1 MGLPS
6 MKYPRERG
14 DMIETYKYI
23 HGLYSV
29 NSSLLKMDI
38 ETITRGHKYKLKKLR
53 CCTSLRQHSFTFR
66 VVDSWNSLPPE
77 VVDAPSL
84 QAFKSRLDSIWQ
96 DKKFL
101 QGVLPTNAVTSM
113 LKVRIA

>member
-38 ETITRGHKYKLKKLR
+38 ETITRGHKYKLKNLDVAPACVNILSPSESWTAGTRCRLR
-53 CCTSLRQHSFTFR
+53 LSTPHPCRLLRAAGLHLARQEISSGSVAHQRSDLN
-66 VVDSWNSLPPE
+66 VES
-77 VVDAPSL
+77 
-84 QAFKSRLDSIWQ
+84 
-96 DKKFL
+96 
-101 QGVLPTNAVTSM
+101 
-113 LKVRIA
+113 